1 MRFLKF
7 LNFKN
12 KILSQKNSLTLIFLI
27 LFISMIFL
35 VRLFLTEKKIPIN
48 KKSFFFLISR
58 NDSFGI
64 KLRTKYS
71 FIWMFICVSM
81 IMDYVWSPKSSSYP
95 VIPFVNF

>member
-48 KKSFFFLISR
+48 KKSFFF
-58 NDSFGI
+58 
-64 KLRTKYS
+64 
-71 FIWMFICVSM
+71 
-81 IMDYVWSPKSSSYP
+81 
-95 VIPFVNF
+95 